1 LRIVLDTNVLVS
13 ALLNPFS
20 PPARIL
26 DLVLGGRIQLLLDD
40 RIVDEYRRVLLRD
53 RFGFARRDV
62 ANLLFF
68 LAEESE
74 MQLGEPLPPSLAA
87 SLPDATDLAFL
98 EVAIS
103 GSADALVTGNL
114 RHFPAAGMPGAVP
127 CESPAAFLARFSC

>member
-1 LRIVLDTNVLVS
+1 MRIVLDANVLVS

-20 PPARIL
+20 PPGRIL
-26 DLVLGGRIQLLLDD
+26 DLVLGGRIRLLIDD

-68 LAEESE
+68 LMEESE
-74 MQLGEPLPPSLAA
+74 MQLGEPLPRALAA
-87 SLPDATDLAFL
+87 ALPDPTDRAFL

-103 GSADALVTGNL
+103 GAAEALVTGNL
-114 RHFPAAGMPGAVP
+114 RHFPAAGTAGAVP
-127 CESPAAFLARFSC
+127 CESPAAFLARFS